1 MNESP
6 VDILLIDDNVDNLT
20 ALEAI
25 LSEPGLNLV
34 RVTSGKEGLKRLLKQ
49 DFALILL
56 DVNMPIMDGFETA
69 SLIRA
74 RPRSEHT
81 PIIFITAHS
90 DETHA
95 VRGYSLGAVDYILTP
110 VVPEVLRAKVG
121 VFVELFR
128 KTAEI
133 RRQSEFLRQRA
144 RQLHELT
151 EASIAINAAA
161 D

>member
-1 MNESP
+1 MDESP

-34 RVTSGKEGLKRLLKQ
+34 RVTSGKDGLKRLLKQ

-69 SLIRA
+69 RLIRQ

-81 PIIFITAHS
+81 PI
-90 DETHA
+90 
-95 VRGYSLGAVDYILTP
+95 
-110 VVPEVLRAKVG
+110 
-121 VFVELFR
+121 VFVTAYGDEIHEAHYQELPERLYR
-128 KTAEI
+128 KVA
-133 RRQSEFLRQRA
+133 
-144 RQLHELT
+144 
-151 EASIAINAAA
+151 
-161 D
+161 